1 MIAKHTKEYTKC
13 DICGDV
19 MAERSRGFKL
29 RIHKLGGKEVFATV
43 LFDCRIDGV
52 FPDMFTDTGCDVC
65 DECIATTLLSKVYKN
80 RDPKGSQ

>member
-29 RIHKLGGKEVFATV
+29 RIHKLGDKEVFATV
-43 LFDCRIDGV
+43 LFSCMIDGKYPDF
-52 FPDMFTDTGCDVC
+52 FPDPGCDVC
-65 DECIATTLLSKVYKN
+65 DECIATTLLSKAYKN
-80 RDPKGSQ
+80 REPKDSQ